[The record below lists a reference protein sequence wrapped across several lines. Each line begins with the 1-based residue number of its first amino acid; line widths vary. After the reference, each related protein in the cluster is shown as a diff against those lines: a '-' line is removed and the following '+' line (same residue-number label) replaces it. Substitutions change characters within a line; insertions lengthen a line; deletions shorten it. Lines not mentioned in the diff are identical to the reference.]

1 MSRRTYPI
9 IFAGSWYGDEN
20 DQDGHPAI
28 LIVHPPFDNGTPVE
42 AIAETLPVPFSDFP
56 QVDDLLS
63 KWEEYADLHGY
74 DFEVDPELYVED
86 DGVWHLIENDRA

>member
-1 MSRRTYPI
+1 MNKRSYPI

-28 LIVHPPFDNGTPVE
+28 LIIHPPFDNGTPVE
-42 AIAETLPVPFSDFP
+42 AVAEVLPVPFSDAP

-74 DFEVDPELYVED
+74 AFEADPELYQD
-86 DGVWHLIENDRA
+86 DGGVWRLIEAQD